1 MNLYGVVSFLDYY
14 DVWYIDL
21 DYFNIKKI
29 VYFLFCLIYWYENIK
44 VFICVYKIN
53 IFNLIFKKIIYS
65 SGNYG

>member
-29 VYFLFCLIYWYENIK
+29 VYFLFCLYWYENIK
-44 VFICVYKIN
+44 VFIFVYNIN